1 MASMSLRGNA
11 LSQRDERAMGKAS
24 AGWNQHRAGV
34 RITRNAALGA
44 VVGLAALGIAFAA
57 HLHGRPITAALLAV
71 FGVTVVGA
79 LMGVRAGVISG
90 VVASLTYNLLLTD
103 PFLRFSLASADDL
116 VPIIA
121 LNVSAIASGLIA
133 GRLHDR
139 AVAAE
144 AAGRLVA
151 ELLAFSQALQRS
163 LTLGEIED
171 VARQYI
177 VPDGGCLELF
187 VEVGGQLSSPSNSEL
202 SARAAAEVW
211 SSRMPELR
219 VGDSV
224 GLILA
229 TGEKRLGL
237 IVVEAG
243 DGAAANDN
251 VRSFLP
257 LLALAVQRWL
267 LASELSEADAVRRSE
282 SFKTALLS
290 SVSHDLRTPLAAI
303 SASATSLAAFD
314 ETFDTATKHELLATI
329 REQCDRLDRLTTNLL
344 NIGRIEGGLDVQLMP
359 VIDGIE
365 VLGSALA
372 RVRQLHPHHIFDK
385 EFRARSASVRADE
398 ALLEQVFMNVCAN
411 AAVHTAPGTKVRV
424 SAATSRSSLHISVQ
438 DDGPGI
444 PEGDRDRVFER
455 FFQGTSNGR
464 TQSGSGLGLSIAK
477 GFAERIG
484 GTIKATSAVPALGGA
499 SIEIVLPLAT

>member
-1 MASMSLRGNA
+1 MASMPLRREA
-11 LSQRDERAMGKAS
+11 LLQRGDTVTGGAW
-24 AGWNQHRAGV
+24 AGWNQHRADV

-44 VVGLAALGIAFAA
+44 VVGLAALGVAFAA
-57 HLHGRPITAALLAV
+57 HLHGRPITAALLSV

-79 LMGVRAGVISG
+79 LMGVRAGLISG

-163 LTLGEIED
+163 VTLEEIQD

-177 VPDGGCLELF
+177 LPGGGFRQLF
-187 VEVGGQLSSPSNSEL
+187 VEVGGQLSSPYDSEVGGCV
-202 SARAAAEVW
+202 AAEVW
-211 SSRMPELR
+211 SSLLPELR

-224 GLILA
+224 GLVLA
-229 TGEKRLGL
+229 TGERRLGL
-237 IVVEAG
+237 IVVEASAR
-243 DGAAANDN
+243 AASHDN

-303 SASATSLAAFD
+303 SASATSLATFD
-314 ETFDTATKHELLATI
+314 EAFDTATKHELLATI

-344 NIGRIEGGLDVQLMP
+344 NIGRIEGGLDVEQMP

-372 RVRQLHPHHIFDK
+372 RVRQLHPDHVFDK
-385 EFRARSASVRADE
+385 EFGARSANVRADE

-424 SAATSRSSLHISVQ
+424 SAAISHRSLLVSVQ

-444 PEGDRDRVFER
+444 PAVDRDRVFDR
-455 FFQGTSNGR
+455 FFQGTSDGR
-464 TQSGSGLGLSIAK
+464 TQVGSGLGLSIAK

-484 GTIKATSAVPALGGA
+484 GTIKATSAAPPLGGA